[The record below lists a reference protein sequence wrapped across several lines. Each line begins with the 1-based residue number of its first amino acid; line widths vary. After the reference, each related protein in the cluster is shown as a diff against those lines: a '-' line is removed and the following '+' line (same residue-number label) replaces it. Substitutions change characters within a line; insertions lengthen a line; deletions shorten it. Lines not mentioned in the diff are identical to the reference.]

1 MSLLMPLAAAR
12 IKGPHIDWL
21 SLSPFVA
28 LSAGALVVLVVGL
41 LAFAGRRRAIR
52 RGTHPLH
59 LLPWYLGGP
68 PKIDVDLPDDKRSAR
83 DRSRHP

>member
-1 MSLLMPLAAAR
+1 MDGSAALGVLVMVVWLAA
-12 IKGPHIDWL
+12 I
-21 SLSPFVA
+21 
-28 LSAGALVVLVVGL
+28 VLIIGV
-41 LAFAGRRRAIR
+41 LAFAGRRRAMR

-68 PKIDVDLPDDKRSAR
+68 PKVDVDRPDDKRSSR

>member
-1 MSLLMPLAAAR
+1 MDLSGAIGVLVML
-12 IKGPHIDWL
+12 IWL
-21 SLSPFVA
+21 FVI
-28 LSAGALVVLVVGL
+28 VLVVGL

-52 RGTHPLH
+52 RGTYPLH

-68 PKIDVDLPDDKRSAR
+68 PRIDSHLPDDKRNAR

>member
-1 MSLLMPLAAAR
+1 MNDVAT
-12 IKGPHIDWL
+12 WL
-21 SLSPFVA
+21 SGAFGVFIVFAWLFVI
-28 LSAGALVVLVVGL
+28 VLVVGWI
-41 LAFAGRRRAIR
+41 AFAGRRRAIR
-52 RGTHPLH
+52 RGTHPLY

>member
-1 MSLLMPLAAAR
+1 MTEMDLSGAVGVLVMVIWLAV
-12 IKGPHIDWL
+12 I
-21 SLSPFVA
+21 
-28 LSAGALVVLVVGL
+28 VLVVGL

-52 RGTHPLH
+52 RGTHPLR

-68 PKIDVDLPDDKRSAR
+68 PKVDVPLPDDKRSAR